1 MNSKIL
7 LAITLSVLMMG
18 SAAAMADTQ
27 SPSVGQPQY
36 QLGHYS
42 FNTTG
47 SVVNNLSVNFEDQ
60 SSKIVNSMQ
69 ISGANKSSANTNL
82 NPKMGEDM
90 NLEYMSNATIFFQ
103 EKMNTL
109 VFMSFPG
116 SIVSTPKMVL
126 NFTEPITNVTGKV
139 PSGITF
145 SGSFGTYVQSN
156 LSASGISTSWSLF
169 KIQNNQYNGFF
180 FTNGKVKVNT
190 TTNESLTT
198 TGSGGTSMLISGFIS
213 SGSLNNVMEKY
224 AMEHEHEGNLFNYNN
239 TTGMVTGKFVNF
251 NFNSSSGNITNYEIN
266 SSKPMTVFT
275 EINASGNGT
284 IGSYRNFPAFSLNQ
298 PVVYGS
304 VFFYANSSYIYA
316 IHNNPALQMGLTL
329 DNGTMTFKV
338 PTGLNV
344 TSFVRLSGSESEK
357 MNSST
362 VSSNVSADQNQTLG
376 LNHEVEVGTTTFFIH
391 NASIRSFLT
400 VSGVGASAR
409 FNSTTNEIVVN
420 TTKSAQI
427 NFVSPPGLRSIN
439 ETDFRDIKYALDH
452 GNLGA
457 QLSIESLN
465 GIAANYT
472 TYYNG
477 SLKMHLLS
485 VSNGQVKIAVSSTSH
500 HGTNVVFFVNKTFL
514 NASSGKIYVSFDGNS
529 ITLTS
534 TLNGTLTVNSST
546 NAYYAVVP
554 EQGGYLVVV
563 HVPHF
568 SNHTIVISDTSLS
581 TSPSNLPVTLSP
593 LELGIV
599 GVAVVAVIAGIVVV
613 IRRR

>member
-18 SAAAMADTQ
+18 SAAAMAADSQ

-69 ISGANKSSANTNL
+69 ISGANKSALNTNL

-90 NLEYMSNATIFFQ
+90 NLEYMSNATIFSQ

-109 VFMSFPG
+109 VFMSFGKGTVPPNM
-116 SIVSTPKMVL
+116 TL
-126 NFTEPITNVTGKV
+126 NFTEPVKNVTAKV
-139 PSGITF
+139 SSGMTF
-145 SGSFGTYVQSN
+145 SGSFGSYVQSN
-156 LSASGISTSWSLF
+156 LSTGVSWSLF
-169 KIQNNQYNGFF
+169 KIENSRYNGFF

-477 SLKMHLLS
+477 SLKMQLLS

-500 HGTNVVFFVNKTFL
+500 HGTNVAFFVNKTFL

-581 TSPSNLPVTLSP
+581 TSPLNLPVTLSP

-599 GVAVVAVIAGIVVV
+599 GVAVVAVMAGIVVV